1 MSTFLVTALLMQTHI
16 VLAQKQSP
24 LIPTSR
30 SSSRIVNSSINE
42 IGTNISTVTP
52 VTTAMVLLDDAIQAL
67 HEKNDNKALV
77 LLNMA
82 HQVLVSSSSPVNK
95 ELTKTG
101 NLGTTQSHTIRVRN
115 TGDVQQIPSN
125 ASDFKNHNP
134 NQIRIDFVKVS
145 KGISIGVNYEMK
157 GELTNTGKI
166 TLNGLRIHIHWYDKD
181 MNLIGFNNGQN
192 GVYSP
197 KDAVTAGK
205 TISFDFAQSATD
217 FTGMSTF
224 FKLSYDWQ

>member
-1 MSTFLVTALLMQTHI
+1 
-16 VLAQKQSP
+16 
-24 LIPTSR
+24 
-30 SSSRIVNSSINE
+30 
-42 IGTNISTVTP
+42 
-52 VTTAMVLLDDAIQAL
+52 
-67 HEKNDNKALV
+67 
-77 LLNMA
+77 MA

-101 NLGTTQSHTIRVRN
+101 HLGTTQSPTIRVRN

-145 KGISIGVNYEMK
+145 KDNLAGVVNYEMK
-157 GELTNTGKI
+157 GELTNTGQI

-192 GVYSP
+192 GNFIP
-197 KDAVTAGK
+197 NDTVTVGK
-205 TISFDFAQSATD
+205 TISFDFAQSAID
-217 FTGMSTF
+217 FIGTPSF